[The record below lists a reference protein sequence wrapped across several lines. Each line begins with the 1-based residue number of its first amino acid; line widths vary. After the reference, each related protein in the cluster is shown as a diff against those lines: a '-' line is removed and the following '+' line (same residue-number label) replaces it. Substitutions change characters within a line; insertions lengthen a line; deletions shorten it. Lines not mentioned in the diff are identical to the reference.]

1 MELNRCLKK
10 GERKISQK
18 KSMGWLCSYTPL
30 ELIYAA
36 GFQPY
41 RIDGHSKPITNAD
54 SYISANYCQVV
65 KSIVDVAIEGGYDF
79 LEGVV
84 ILNSCDAMR
93 RLYDVWKAFIPSKFI
108 YLMDLPM
115 GSATTGVKYLRNELG
130 KLKVA
135 LEKLSSNSI
144 SNSDINDAIDI
155 FSESRSLYRKLDLLR
170 LQDPPIISG
179 EEVMKLSSN
188 FFKSDPKEWNL
199 KVTGLIEGLSNND
212 PIDKNPR
219 IILSGS
225 PIHDVEFISFIEE
238 CDLNVVYEDV
248 CSGSK
253 FFDLIIKKS
262 EDPLIALSEAYLNRT
277 PCARMMKIEDRAQNL
292 INISEKNN
300 LDGIIHHSLKFCDTY
315 LYDVP
320 KLKEILNEN
329 GISVLFLESDGTL
342 GSLNQLKTRIE
353 AFSEMISN

>member
-1 MELNRCLKK
+1 METGDN
-10 GERKISQK
+10 KISQK

-36 GFQPY
+36 GFKPY
-41 RIDGHSKPITNAD
+41 RVDGHAKPIINAD

-65 KSIVDVAIEGGYDF
+65 KSIVDVAMEGGYDF

-93 RLYDVWKAFIPSKFI
+93 RLYDVWKEFFPPKFI
-108 YLMDLPM
+108 YLMDFPM
-115 GSATTGVKYLRNELG
+115 GSSPSGLKYLRNELE
-130 KLKVA
+130 KLKSA
-135 LEKLSSNSI
+135 LENITSNPI
-144 SNSDINDAIDI
+144 RDSDIEKAIDI
-155 FSESRSLYRKLDLLR
+155 FEESRSLYNELNSLR
-170 LQDPPIISG
+170 LRDPPVITG
-179 EEVMKLSSN
+179 EALMKFTSE
-188 FFKSDPKEWNL
+188 FFKEDPQVWNKEIRSIIDNQGPDL
-199 KVTGLIEGLSNND
+199 KSSVNEQ
-212 PIDKNPR
+212 NPR

-225 PIHDVEFISFIEE
+225 PIHEVEFISFIED
-238 CDLNVVYEDV
+238 CDLNVVYEDI

-253 FFDLIIKKS
+253 FFDLNYKKS
-262 EDPLIALSEAYLNRT
+262 EDPLMTLSEAYLNRT
-277 PCARMMKIEDRAQNL
+277 PCARMMRIEDRAKSL
-292 INISEKNN
+292 IDITEKYK

-329 GISVLFLESDGTL
+329 DISVLFLESDGTL